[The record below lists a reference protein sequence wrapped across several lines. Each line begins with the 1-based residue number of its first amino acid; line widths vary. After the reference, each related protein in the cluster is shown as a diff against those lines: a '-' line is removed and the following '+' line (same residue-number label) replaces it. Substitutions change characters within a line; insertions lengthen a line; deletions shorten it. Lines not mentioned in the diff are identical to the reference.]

1 MSGRDPVGG
10 VEDAKDPK
18 KITGKNVGAYPA
30 TWERWDAA
38 ALACHKTRQD
48 WIRDTLNEAASK
60 VEAKIAKSAPQ

>member
-1 MSGRDPVGG
+1 MRRIPDL
-10 VEDAKDPK
+10 

-60 VEAKIAKSAPQ
+60 VEAKIAKRAPQ